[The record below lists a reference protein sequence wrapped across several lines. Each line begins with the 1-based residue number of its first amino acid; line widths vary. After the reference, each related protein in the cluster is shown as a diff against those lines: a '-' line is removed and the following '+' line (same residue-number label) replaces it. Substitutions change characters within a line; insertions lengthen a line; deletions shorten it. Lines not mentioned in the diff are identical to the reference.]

1 MVFLKKILIVGTCVL
16 LSGCI
21 QSTALLGPSL
31 TVATTGNIPQAGLQ
45 YIANETIKKETGKD
59 ALMHVKE
66 VVEEENRNRKFK
78 RDFKSMV
85 ENRIKNARK
94 KIIMN

>member
-1 MVFLKKILIVGTCVL
+1 MVFLKKILIVGACVL

-21 QSTALLGPSL
+21 QSTALLGPSF

-66 VVEEENRNRKFK
+66 IVEEENRNRKFK

>member
-1 MVFLKKILIVGTCVL
+1 
-16 LSGCI
+16 
-21 QSTALLGPSL
+21 
-31 TVATTGNIPQAGLQ
+31 LQ

-66 VVEEENRNRKFK
+66 IVEEENRNRKFK

-85 ENRIKNARK
+85 ENRIKNVRK

>member
-1 MVFLKKILIVGTCVL
+1 MVFIKKILIVGACIL

-45 YIANETIKKETGKD
+45 YITNEAIKKETGKD
-59 ALMHVKE
+59 TLMHVKE
-66 VVEEENRNRKFK
+66 IVEEETRNRNFK
-78 RDFKSMV
+78 KDFKLMV

>member
-1 MVFLKKILIVGTCVL
+1 MVFLKKILIVGACVL

-45 YIANETIKKETGKD
+45 YITNEAIKKETGKD

-66 VVEEENRNRKFK
+66 IVEEENRNRKFK

>member
-1 MVFLKKILIVGTCVL
+1 MVFLKKILIVGAFVL

-66 VVEEENRNRKFK
+66 IVEEENRNRKFK

-85 ENRIKNARK
+85 ENRIKNVRK

>member
-1 MVFLKKILIVGTCVL
+1 MVFLKKILIVGACAL

-66 VVEEENRNRKFK
+66 IVEEENRNRKFK

>member
-1 MVFLKKILIVGTCVL
+1 MVFLKKILIIGACIL
-16 LSGCI
+16 FGGCI

-66 VVEEENRNRKFK
+66 IVEEENRNRKFK

-85 ENRIKNARK
+85 ENRIKNVRK